1 MKPLQLYET
10 KQKNNDSDNI
20 INEAIVVKQN
30 KTKQNNDSD
39 NIINEAIVVI

>member
-1 MKPLQLYET
+1 MKPLQLYKT
-10 KQKNNDSDNI
+10 KQNNDSDNI
-20 INEAIVVKQN
+20 INEAIVVIQN

>member
-10 KQKNNDSDNI
+10 KQNNDI
-20 INEAIVVKQN
+20 TNEAIVVIQN